1 MMTTREIDEALER
14 WNARLA
20 AAAQNLVDLQSL
32 PAYERLAGVNGVP
45 KAKLTGDTAERVEP
59 ALKTVS
65 LLLQYFDLL
74 QHTIMRAE
82 EIRRGMPSYFGAEE
96 KHREIEQ
103 ILRTASIHL
112 PPVAIPLGQ
121 RSLLSG
127 VENTECIAPE
137 QLLNSMAQAFDNLK
151 SVVLACDAAWERLGR
166 GIDACAEQ
174 IRTLRAGDVSLRE
187 IAELDSAQQLLED
200 MRERAEGDPLS
211 ASSDFDGAIAPALD
225 RVRAGVEQRARLR
238 QEIEAGLKAAEAALG
253 AFAQLHRESVAVYA
267 DVQQKTSNVAGCR
280 APEPEGKVQSLG
292 DWLERLK
299 RKYAEGLLEPI
310 TIGLRQW
317 NNAARECVSNE
328 RGAMT
333 VNRAPLELRTELR
346 GRLDALK
353 AKARAY
359 GVAENP
365 ELTRLAEEAYEFLQS
380 RPTPMDRAQAS
391 VSDYERA
398 LTERARFV
406 NAPGT

>member
-14 WNARLA
+14 WNSRLA

-32 PAYERLAGVNGVP
+32 PAYERLAGLNGVP
-45 KAKLTGDTAERVEP
+45 RAKLTGDTAERVEP

-74 QHTIMRAE
+74 QHAIMRAE
-82 EIRRGMPSYFGAEE
+82 EIRRGMPAYFGAEE

-137 QLLNSMAQAFDNLK
+137 QLLNSMAQAFDSVK

-166 GIDACAEQ
+166 EIDGCAEHIQ
-174 IRTLRAGDVSLRE
+174 GLRAGDVSLRE
-187 IAELDSAQQLLED
+187 IAELDAAQHLLQD
-200 MRERAEGDPLS
+200 MRERAESDPLS
-211 ASSDFDGAIAPALD
+211 ASSDFDGAIAPALN
-225 RVRAGVEQRARLR
+225 RVRAAAGQRARLR

-253 AFAQLHRESVAVYA
+253 AFAQLHRESVAIYA
-267 DVQQKTSNVAGCR
+267 DLQQKVSNVSGCR
-280 APEPEGKVQSLG
+280 APEPETKLPSLS

-328 RGAMT
+328 RGAMAA
-333 VNRAPLELRTELR
+333 NRAPLELRAELR

-365 ELTRLAEEAYEFLQS
+365 ELTRVAEEAYEFLQS
-380 RPTPMDRAQAS
+380 RPTPMNRAQDS
-391 VSDYERA
+391 VKEYERM
-398 LTERARFV
+398 LTERARFD

>member
-32 PAYERLAGVNGVP
+32 PAYERLAGMNGVP
-45 KAKLTGDTAERVEP
+45 KATLTGDTAERVEP

-74 QHTIMRAE
+74 QHTILRAE
-82 EIRRGMPSYFGAEE
+82 EIRRGLPAYFGAEE

-103 ILRTASIHL
+103 ILRTASIRL
-112 PPVAIPLGQ
+112 PSVAIPLGQ

-137 QLLNSMAQAFDNLK
+137 QLLNSMAQAFDNVK
-151 SVVLACDAAWERLGR
+151 SGVLACDAAWERLGR

-174 IRTLRAGDVSLRE
+174 IRGLRGQDVSLRE

-200 MRERAEGDPLS
+200 MRERAESDPLS
-211 ASSDFDGAIAPALD
+211 AFSDFDGAIAPALD
-225 RVRAGVEQRARLR
+225 RVRAAVEQRARLR

-253 AFAQLHRESVAVYA
+253 AFAQLHRESVAAYA
-267 DVQQKTSNVAGCR
+267 ELQQKVSNVSGCR
-280 APEPEGKVQSLG
+280 PPEPEAKVQSLS
-292 DWLERLK
+292 DWLDRLK
-299 RKYAEGLLEPI
+299 RKHAEGLLEPI

-328 RGAMT
+328 RGAMAA
-333 VNRAPLELRTELR
+333 NRAPLELRTELR

-398 LTERARFV
+398 LTERARFA